1 MASVPST
8 DAMEVAVILDAKE
21 PDGPHD
27 ETVGL
32 ENDLAEAVEVKL
44 DGDGMVVLENNL
56 GGAIEVFR
64 KAGCTGTLWYSQKEK
79 KEQQKKVIVI
89 MYSTQYQG
97 NSE

>member
-1 MASVPST
+1 MLLGKTASLPST
-8 DAMEVAVILDAKE
+8 DAMDVAVIPDAKE

-56 GGAIEVFR
+56 GGAIEVCR
-64 KAGCTGTLWYSQKEK
+64 KA
-79 KEQQKKVIVI
+79 II
-89 MYSTQYQG
+89 MLSHMVYQYALRKRT
-97 NSE
+97 